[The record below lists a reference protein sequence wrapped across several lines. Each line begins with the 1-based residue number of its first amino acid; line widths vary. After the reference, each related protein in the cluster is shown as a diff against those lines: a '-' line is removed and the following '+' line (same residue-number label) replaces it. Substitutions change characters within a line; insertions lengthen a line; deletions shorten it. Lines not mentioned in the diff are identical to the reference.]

1 MTTSSPGPVP
11 SGSVPSGSVP
21 SGSVPSGSASAVP
34 GEPARRAARPAPA
47 RFLRR
52 LRRAGDGLVRGLRGA
67 TRPAAVAGAAR
78 WAHGLGGGPVPRAA
92 AQRRSRVQGTR
103 AARSRRSAVLPAH
116 PAAGPDRGLGRRVA
130 RPGSVAAV
138 GGPGPRR
145 RPRAAVVPAPGAGR
159 PRALRR
165 ARAPAGQA
173 GARLRRAGRRG
184 AGGEPGGAPAGER
197 PGLAAGGRDGDPGRR
212 RRHHRRDAAGLP
224 GRPRSGRSRRY
235 GSCRPCR
242 RNHTGN
248 AEEYPNGCRK
258 NYALLHLPRS
268 GSLELQIC
276 CRTVISDTVGGAPSG
291 TRTGLS
297 GGTTD
302 GCSEV
307 ELPLPS
313 VLRCPPRERA
323 RSPSGDCRDRP
334 ERRGPGSLPGT
345 RRREGRA
352 VGALRPQ
359 DRRDGGGTVP
369 RAQPPP
375 AQELPAR
382 RDHRPRLRT
391 RRARRGV
398 RAGLLLRPGR
408 GDRQARVTPAPLA
421 RPAPHHRT
429 PLDGAGGPRRR
440 RPDDAAR
447 RAPGRRGRPTGSPR
461 RAGGRPTTRA
471 RPRQRLG
478 RHGRPGRR
486 HRERPRGPTSRTTRI
501 STTSTGRAGSS
512 AARCTPR
519 TR

>member
-1 MTTSSPGPVP
+1 MTTLAPAMSHPAP
-11 SGSVPSGSVP
+11 S
-21 SGSVPSGSASAVP
+21 
-34 GEPARRAARPAPA
+34 RPAPSRPVRCRCPRHA
-47 RFLRR
+47 CSPRCSTCCCRAPAAAATRR
-52 LRRAGDGLVRGLRGA
+52 GRAGVQ
-67 TRPAAVAGAAR
+67 AAR
-78 WAHGLGGGPVPRAA
+78 RSSARRCGRCCPVGRLSSAAGRYRGPLRT
-92 AQRRSRVQGTR
+92 RRSRVQGAR
-103 AARSRRSAVLPAH
+103 AARPRRPAVRPAR
-116 PAAGPDRGLGRRVA
+116 PAAGPDRGLGATVWLVPAPSRPAAA
-130 RPGSVAAV
+130 RAR
-138 GGPGPRR
+138 GGDHVLRLCRHLARG
-145 RPRAAVVPAPGAGR
+145 RPRAASR
-159 PRALRR
+159 TRA
-165 ARAPAGQA
+165 AAGQA
-173 GARLRRAGRRG
+173 GARLGRAGRRG
-184 AGGEPGGAPAGER
+184 AGGEPGGAAAGER
-197 PGLAAGGRDGDPGRR
+197 PGLAAGGRDGDPRRR

-235 GSCRPCR
+235 GGCRPCR
-242 RNHTGN
+242 RDHTHTGN
-248 AEEYPNGCRK
+248 AVKYPDGCRK
-258 NYALLHLPRS
+258 NYALSHLHRS
-268 GSLELQIC
+268 GSLEPQIC

-334 ERRGPGSLPGT
+334 ERRGPGSLPGA

-359 DRRDGGGTVP
+359 DRRDGGGAVP

-391 RRARRGV
+391 GRPRRGV
-398 RAGLLLRPGR
+398 RAGLLLRAGR

-421 RPAPHHRT
+421 RPAPHHRA

-447 RAPGRRGRPTGSPR
+447 RARRTSRSTYPVPR
-461 RAGGRPTTRA
+461 DALEADPTTRA
-471 RPRQRLG
+471 RPRRRLG
-478 RHGRPGRR
+478 RHRPPRPSTPRR
-486 HRERPRGPTSRTTRI
+486 RRSRTTRI